1 MLPMKRLLWELQN
14 QNNTAEFAKLVN
26 KTINKITYVT
36 PEGNYVY
43 TFADGSL

>member
-1 MLPMKRLLWELQN
+1 MGIAKSD
-14 QNNTAEFAKLVN
+14 NTAEFAKLAN

-43 TFADGSL
+43 TFADFFRVSRD